1 MKNILKSIGL
11 LALIVFSFFYTD
23 KVMNVVNPLITMG
36 CLALTSYVVL
46 KNKKNMLDV
55 IIEEIETMK

>member
-1 MKNILKSIGL
+1 MK
-11 LALIVFSFFYTD
+11 

-46 KNKKNMLDV
+46 KNIKNMLDV

>member
-1 MKNILKSIGL
+1 MKKM
-11 LALIVFSFFYTD
+11 
-23 KVMNVVNPLITMG
+23 MNVITPVVTVG
-36 CLALTSYVVL
+36 CLAATAYVVM

>member
-1 MKNILKSIGL
+1 MKKINKLVKPMIGVGMLCTAYYL
-11 LALIVFSFFYTD
+11 L
-23 KVMNVVNPLITMG
+23 N
-36 CLALTSYVVL
+36 

>member
-1 MKNILKSIGL
+1 MKRKTMDMIAGASIMGL
-11 LALIVFSFFYTD
+11 TAAAGYI
-23 KVMNVVNPLITMG
+23 MM
-36 CLALTSYVVL
+36 

>member
-1 MKNILKSIGL
+1 MKKRTMEMISSA
-11 LALIVFSFFYTD
+11 ALIGTCAAATYLMV
-23 KVMNVVNPLITMG
+23 
-36 CLALTSYVVL
+36 

>member
-1 MKNILKSIGL
+1 MKKMMSI
-11 LALIVFSFFYTD
+11 
-23 KVMNVVNPLITMG
+23 ITPAITLG
-36 CLALTSYVVL
+36 CLAATGYIVM

>member
-1 MKNILKSIGL
+1 MKKM
-11 LALIVFSFFYTD
+11 
-23 KVMNVVNPLITMG
+23 MNLITPAITLG
-36 CLALTSYVVL
+36 CLAATSYLVM